1 MSGARARI
9 EADNAALMRA
19 FVRDG
24 RIVSFP
30 AKWSKKLV
38 LLDWAAQSFEPGTA
52 YTEEAVNDVLRSLV
66 ADRADGDVDTRADH
80 VTLRRYLV
88 DADMLGRAD
97 GYYWRTGGSIDL
109 A

>member
-1 MSGARARI
+1 MPGARERI
-9 EADNAALMRA
+9 EGDHAALIRA
-19 FVRDG
+19 FVRGG

-52 YTEEAVNDVLRSLV
+52 YDEAAVNEVLRGLV
-66 ADRADGDVDTRADH
+66 ADRDDGDADARADH

-88 DADMLGRAD
+88 DAGMLGRRD
-97 GYYWRTGGSIDL
+97 GFYWRAGGTVDVG
-109 A
+109 